1 MIEKR
6 YDFMNRN
13 EKFGEWIEKI
23 DRGHVELGI
32 QLGWSFP
39 FNELWVHGLVALS
52 DENNYINHDGV
63 MFWIDN
69 RIIPITRDNLKAY
82 LKGMEL
88 DEYEPISIMHRTLA
102 MNVTDCYWVKF
113 NPNASFDKNHPRG
126 SHYECPFYNHN
137 NLYSKVNL
145 NGEFI

>member
-1 MIEKR
+1 MDEYHDLDINDEPFIEVLNTE
-6 YDFMNRN
+6 DFLMNCNKLISR
-13 EKFGEWIEKI
+13 
-23 DRGHVELGI
+23 V
-32 QLGWSFP
+32 
-39 FNELWVHGLVALS
+39 
-52 DENNYINHDGV
+52 DESNLDTFLYI
-63 MFWIDN
+63 N
-69 RIIPITRDNLKAY
+69 RIIPIARDNLKAY

-113 NPNASFDKNHPRG
+113 NPTASFDKNHPRG

-137 NLYSKVNL
+137 NLYSKVNP